1 MERYPLIYSG
11 GRRRRNRKWAYIISA
26 LLIILAL
33 KIFTGGSEPASVVGN
48 VGEFSSFTD
57 STETENNAVLTPAMP
72 VQAPVQEASFDE
84 IPASLSESNRELNA
98 VIDDVIKST
107 NTKPS
112 RIIEAR
118 DKLNKML
125 SMPMSKQQLALVKK
139 QISAISNTW
148 LFSRTVFPEDTLCG
162 NYKVKLADRF
172 AVLGKKFKVPYE
184 TLMRINKISN
194 PKTLRA
200 GDTIKIINGPFHCKI
215 YRSTFTMDLYLQDT
229 FIRTFSVGLGKP
241 GMETPTGSWVVKTG
255 GKLISPTWTDPAT
268 GKTYEAKNPNYPLG
282 ARWIGLEGIKGAAK
296 GRTGFALHGTKN
308 AEQIGTAGSQGCIR
322 LYNNDV
328 ILLYDLLMPGVSQ
341 VIVVE

>member
-1 MERYPLIYSG
+1 MERYPMSYSG
-11 GRRRRNRKWAYIISA
+11 RRKRRSRKWTYIISA

-48 VGEFSSFTD
+48 VGEFSSSID
-57 STETENNAVLTPAMP
+57 STETENNAVLTPAR
-72 VQAPVQEASFDE
+72 PVQEASFDE
-84 IPASLSESNRELNA
+84 IPASLSKSNRKLNT
-98 VIDDVIKST
+98 VIDDIT
-107 NTKPS
+107 DCINAKPP

-125 SMPMSKQQLALVKK
+125 STPMSKQQLALVKK
-139 QISAISNTW
+139 QISEISNTW

-194 PKTLRA
+194 PKALRA

-296 GRTGFALHGTKN
+296 DRTGFALHGTKN